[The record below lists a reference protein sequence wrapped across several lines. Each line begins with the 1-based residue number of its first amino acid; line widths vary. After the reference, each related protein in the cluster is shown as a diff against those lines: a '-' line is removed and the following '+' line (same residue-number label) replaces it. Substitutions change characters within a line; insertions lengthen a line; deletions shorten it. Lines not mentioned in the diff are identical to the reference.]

1 MFINDIER
9 CGKCGTPLPA
19 GSARVLED
27 ELLCARCYEKKV
39 GSLRWFS
46 VTVAADGFL
55 LPAAI
60 VAFVI
65 VQRLPLPDLPLKA
78 ALFAFSLVAVAF
90 LRPHLQSVAK
100 DLLMGKRRNR

>member
-1 MFINDIER
+1 MTDDVER
-9 CGKCGTPLPA
+9 CEKCGTPLPA

-39 GSLRWFS
+39 GSWRWFS
-46 VTVAADGFL
+46 VTIAADGAL
-55 LPAAI
+55 LLAAI

-65 VQRLPLPDLPLKA
+65 VQRLPLPNLPLKA
-78 ALFAFSLVAVAF
+78 ALFAFSLVAIAF

-100 DLLMGKRRNR
+100 DLLMKKKRNL